1 MCLLNCCIGTDS
13 LSQLQLESLFPWIQT
28 VLGAKVKNVK
38 ATGQLD
44 SHPCVITVD
53 DMTAARHFIKTQL
66 KQMDEE
72 MLFSVLQPQLE
83 LNPKYLIIIKCI

>member
-1 MCLLNCCIGTDS
+1 MDLGVDG
-13 LSQLQLESLFPWIQT
+13 LSQLQLDSLLPWIES
-28 VLGAKVKNVK
+28 VLGNKVKKVK
-38 ATGQLD
+38 ATRQLE

-72 MLFSVLQPQLE
+72 LLFSVLQPQLE
-83 LNPKYLIIIKCI
+83 LNPKYLS

>member
-1 MCLLNCCIGTDS
+1 
-13 LSQLQLESLFPWIQT
+13 
-28 VLGAKVKNVK
+28 LGNKVKKVK
-38 ATGQLD
+38 TTGQLE

-83 LNPKYLIIIKCI
+83 LNPKYFILKFLYNCI

>member
-1 MCLLNCCIGTDS
+1 
-13 LSQLQLESLFPWIQT
+13 
-28 VLGAKVKNVK
+28 LGNKVKNVK
-38 ATGQLD
+38 ATRQLD

-72 MLFSVLQPQLE
+72 MLFSILQPQLE
-83 LNPKYLIIIKCI
+83 LNPK